1 MSMEDPNMK
10 RPADPDYCSTK
21 WAPLTE
27 GIEDEA
33 RKNLVAWTLEQE
45 ARYLNDTTS
54 PESRVKLGGMLR
66 YIFPTARRAVMLLD
80 DLSLVSDGDEVV
92 LAAKMDELVD
102 ESLATIWSID
112 RASLDSPDS
121 QKDALDSWHAQ
132 ELTQSLGKRIAS
144 SLLSYPRLA

>member
-1 MSMEDPNMK
+1 MTSKIIIMENDNDK
-10 RPADPDYCSTK
+10 RPCNPDYCSKK

-45 ARYLNDTTS
+45 ARYLNDATS

-80 DLSLVSDGDEVV
+80 DLSLVSDGDEVA
-92 LAAKMDELVD
+92 LTAKMDELVD

-112 RASLDSPDS
+112 R